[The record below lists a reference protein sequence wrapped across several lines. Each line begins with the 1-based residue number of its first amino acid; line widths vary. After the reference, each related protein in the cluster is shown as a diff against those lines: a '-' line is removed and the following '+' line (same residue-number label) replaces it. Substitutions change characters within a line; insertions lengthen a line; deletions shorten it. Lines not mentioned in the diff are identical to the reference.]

1 MVDIARN
8 PSRDRHTDELR
19 NPGLGL
25 YLVRQFVELHAGSVA
40 VETTAPDGGMR
51 YTVTLP
57 TTGCEGALLVAPAS
71 LGAST

>member
-1 MVDIARN
+1 PGAR
-8 PSRDRHTDELR
+8 SAR

-57 TTGCEGALLVAPAS
+57 SAGCEMATTETTARSGS
-71 LGAST
+71 